1 MRERVSI
8 ILGIILICIALLF
21 SIFIFSLE
29 IQARVKRDRAY
40 DDFISNEL
48 SVDEYQNKLY
58 KIEKDYLLIYDLS
71 LWRNIFLPLGTIFA
85 ILGMYSYI
93 RKFKNELDLKKE
105 IQPTEFRYAYSQL
118 PTDKKK
124 EKLEK
129 MKK

>member
-29 IQARVKRDRAY
+29 IQARVRRDRAY
-40 DDFISNEL
+40 DDFISQEL
-48 SVDEYQNKLY
+48 SVDEYQDKLY
-58 KIEKDYLLIYDLS
+58 KIEKDYLFLYDLS

-85 ILGMYSYI
+85 IFGMYSYI

-105 IQPTEFRYAYSQL
+105 IKPDEFHYSYSQL
-118 PTDKKK
+118 PLNKKK